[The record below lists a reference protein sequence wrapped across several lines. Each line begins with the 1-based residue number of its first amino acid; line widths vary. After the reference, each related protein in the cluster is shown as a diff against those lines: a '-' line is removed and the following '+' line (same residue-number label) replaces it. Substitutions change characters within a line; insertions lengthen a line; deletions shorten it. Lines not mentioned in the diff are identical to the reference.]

1 MKRFRKYRT
10 SPAVRDKYAETVLEK
25 KNLIQPYFVMQGS
38 SKKEA
43 IDGFEGVFRYT
54 PDILAKEIRG
64 ISRSGINTLLLF
76 GVIDEGLKTAGGSYA
91 WSDDGPVP
99 QAIRLIKKN
108 NPGIVII
115 ADVCLCAY
123 TKSGHCGIIKG
134 KEVANDA
141 TLPLLA
147 KAAVSYARAGADV
160 VAPSAMMDGQVAAI
174 KAGLAGNGL
183 KKTKILAY
191 SAKYASN
198 FYGPFRSAAKSAPS
212 FGDRK
217 TYQMDYRNIEQALG
231 EIKADIEEG
240 ADMIMVKPAHAY
252 LDVIRAA
259 SDRFRNIPIAA
270 YHVSGEYAMIKAGA
284 KAGLFDEKK
293 AALEVLTAVKR
304 AGAGNIITYYAKEA
318 AKWI

>member
-10 SPAVRDKYAETVLEK
+10 SPSVRDRYAETILEK
-25 KNLIQPYFVMQGS
+25 KDLIQPYFVMQGS

-43 IDGFEGVFRYT
+43 ISGFEGVFRYT
-54 PDILAKEIRG
+54 PDKLVKKI
-64 ISRSGINTLLLF
+64 SGIKTILLF
-76 GVIDEGLKTAGGSYA
+76 GVINEGLKFADGSYA

-99 QAIRLIKKN
+99 QAIRLIKRK
-108 NPGIVII
+108 NPGVSVI

-134 KEVANDA
+134 KEVVNDK

-147 KAAVSYARAGADV
+147 KAAVCYARAGADM

-174 KAGLAGNGL
+174 KAGLNKSGL
-183 KKTKILAY
+183 KRTKILSY
-191 SAKYASN
+191 SAKYSSS
-198 FYGPFRSAAKSAPS
+198 FYGPFRSAAKSAPA

-217 TYQMDYRNIEQALG
+217 TYQMDYRNVDQALG

-259 SDRFRNIPIAA
+259 ADRFKGTPIAA
-270 YHVSGEYAMIKAGA
+270 YHVSGECSMLKAGA
-284 KAGLFDEKK
+284 KAGLFEEK
-293 AALEVLTAVKR
+293 AAAMEVLTAIKR
-304 AGAGNIITYYAKEA
+304 AGAGRIITYYANEA
-318 AKWI
+318 KKWL